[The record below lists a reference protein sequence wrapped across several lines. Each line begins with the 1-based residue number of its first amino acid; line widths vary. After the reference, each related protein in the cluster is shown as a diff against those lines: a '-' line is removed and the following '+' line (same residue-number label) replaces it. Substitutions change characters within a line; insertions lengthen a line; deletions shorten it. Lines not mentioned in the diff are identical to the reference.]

1 MIIRS
6 RKTLIL
12 ILIISG
18 IFLLGGFF
26 IIELKLLNRDKFAHN
41 YSSFIQNKTIL
52 QEKKKI
58 TLREKLGQNLVVGI
72 PGPTLDER
80 TKEILHYIKPAG
92 IVLYRR
98 NYKSY
103 SQLKD
108 LISQL
113 QKISNEDT
121 GLFYFIMLD
130 EEPDGAMRFGLL
142 KNVFPLEIPDWK
154 TIENDIRILADIG
167 INVELAPVADF
178 PFNNDAFVKRRV
190 PVKSVEDLIA
200 FNRTFISLLKEYR
213 ISATLKHFPGM
224 GIFIEDP
231 HEKIPHSNIQQEVLN
246 KSLKIF
252 KDGIENGADF
262 VMTGH
267 AVYENIDPN
276 ITATFSSK
284 IVRDLLIHQLGFQ
297 GIIITDDLSD
307 MPLAIKE
314 INLAEAGIQALKAGH
329 HLIMYSHKLEKTKD
343 IFDEI
348 YRRIENDF
356 ELQSIIESNYQ
367 KIIEFKKSIFS
378 PK

>member
-1 MIIRS
+1 MIIRLK
-6 RKTLIL
+6 KTLTL
-12 ILIISG
+12 LIISG
-18 IFLLGGFF
+18 VFFLGSLF

-130 EEPDGAMRFGLL
+130 EEPDGAMRLGLL

-167 INVELAPVADF
+167 INVELAPIADF

-276 ITATFSSK
+276 NPATFSSK

-307 MPLAIKE
+307 MPLAIKG
-314 INLAEAGIQALKAGH
+314 INLAEAGIRALKAGH

-343 IFDEI
+343 IFDKI

-378 PK
+378 Y